1 MFLRC
6 GCCIIPKDVLERLA
20 HDATLPAKTRASL
33 ESTAAQEPIWRTLR
47 VAQNRAIQA
56 RLFTLE
62 SNTLTLAKVPSVT
75 VNDCQNTPSL
85 PGKPVPDPGS
95 SRDRTVKRAF
105 DTTTSVVDFYQK
117 EFGRNSIDD
126 LGMTLMS
133 SVHYR
138 VDYNNAFWNGVH
150 MTYGDG
156 DGQLFLDFTRS
167 NDVVAHELTHG
178 VTQYTSG
185 FVYTNEAGGLNESMS
200 DVFGSMFRQWE
211 KNQTFSRADWLIGA
225 DIVGPAAKARGY
237 KCLRDL
243 SDPGGKHCLSPQ
255 PVHYKDYIPGGD
267 PHDNSGIP
275 NYAFYLAAKAIG
287 GRSWE
292 KAGKVWYAALTSRKA
307 TQNMKFKAFA
317 KLTRQAAKT
326 LFPADPAIY
335 SAIDKAW
342 TSVGVA

>member
-6 GCCIIPKDVLERLA
+6 GCCIIPRDVLERLSQ
-20 HDATLPAKTRASL
+20 DPTLPAKTRASL

-56 RLFTLE
+56 RLITLE
-62 SNTLTLAKVPSVT
+62 STMTLAKIPSVT
-75 VNDCQNTPSL
+75 VNDCQNTTSL
-85 PGKPVPDPGS
+85 PGKPVTKPGS
-95 SRDRTVKRAF
+95 SSDQTAKRAF
-105 DTTTSVVDFYQK
+105 DRTTDVVEFYK
-117 EFGRNSIDD
+117 TCFGRNSIDD
-126 LGMTLMS
+126 LGMTLAS
-133 SVHYR
+133 SIHYD
-138 VDYNNAFWNGVH
+138 VNYNNAFWNGVH

-167 NDVVAHELTHG
+167 NDVIAHELAHG
-178 VTQYTSG
+178 VTEYTSG
-185 FVYTNEAGGLNESMS
+185 FVYTNEPGGLNESMS
-200 DVFGSMFRQWE
+200 DVFGSMFRQWQ
-211 KNQTFSRADWLIGA
+211 KNQTFSKADWLIGA

-243 SDPGGKHCLSPQ
+243 AAPGGKHCISPQ
-255 PVHYKDYIPGGD
+255 PFHYKDYIPGGD

-275 NYAFYLAAKAIG
+275 NHAFYLAAKTIG

-292 KAGKVWYAALTSRKA
+292 KAGKVWYAALTNKKA
-307 TQNMKFKAFA
+307 TKNMKFKAFA

-326 LFPADPAIY
+326 LFPSEPAVY

-342 TSVGVA
+342 TSVGVP

>member
-1 MFLRC
+1 MLLRC
-6 GCCIIPKDVLERLA
+6 GCCIIPKDVLERLSR
-20 HDATLPAKTRASL
+20 DPTLPAKTRASL
-33 ESTAAQEPIWRTLR
+33 ESTAAQEPIWRRLR
-47 VAQNRAIQA
+47 AAQDRATQA

-62 SNTLTLAKVPSVT
+62 SAPTLAKVPTVT
-75 VNDCQNTPSL
+75 VNDCQNTTSL
-85 PGKPVPDPGS
+85 PGTPVPNPGT

-105 DTTTSVVDFYQK
+105 DTTTSVVDFYK
-117 EFGRNSIDD
+117 TGFGRNSIDD

-133 SVHYR
+133 SVHYGI
-138 VDYNNAFWNGVH
+138 DYNNAFWNGVH

-200 DVFGSMFRQWE
+200 DVFGSMFRQWQ

-225 DIVGPAAKARGY
+225 DIVGPAARARGY

-255 PVHYKDYIPGGD
+255 PFHYEDYIPGGD

-275 NYAFYLAAKAIG
+275 NSAFYLAAKAIG

-292 KAGKVWYAALTSRKA
+292 KAGKVWYAALTSKRA
-307 TQNMKFKAFA
+307 TKNMKFKAFA
-317 KLTRQAAKT
+317 RLTRQAAKT

-335 SAIDKAW
+335 SAIDEAW
-342 TSVGVA
+342 TGVGVP